1 MENSTPTFTLPSSV
15 ATKAQLLN
23 LRKNLDDV
31 LETMTQNRV
40 RIHEQVQVEPSPSVS
55 GALAS
60 LLATNKLHPT
70 ADVIRQLQQW
80 VEALLHH
87 APVVRLTF
95 SSDPGPK
102 ELNRMIEWF
111 RQESGKVVLLHI
123 GIQPTVA
130 AGVIIR
136 TTSHRYDLSLR
147 AELLKR
153 TDQFVDAI
161 NTVSAATEAANPQ
174 PPAQPQEAPAPA
186 PAPSAPPAPPA
197 PAPAEQPKE
206 NA

>member
-1 MENSTPTFTLPSSV
+1 MENSSTTFTLPSSV

-23 LRKNLDDV
+23 LRKNIDDV

-40 RIHEQVQVEPSPSVS
+40 RIHEQVQVEPSPPVS

-60 LLATNKLHPT
+60 LLASNKLQPS
-70 ADVIRQLQQW
+70 AEVIRQLQHW
-80 VEALLHH
+80 VESLLHH

-95 SSDPGPK
+95 SSEPGPN
-102 ELNRMIEWF
+102 ELNRLIDWF

-130 AGVIIR
+130 AGVIVR

-153 TDQFVDAI
+153 TDRFIEAI
-161 NTVSAATEAANPQ
+161 NVVSGKSQVSVQPLSQTPAT
-174 PPAQPQEAPAPA
+174 PPSEP
-186 PAPSAPPAPPA
+186 
-197 PAPAEQPKE
+197 PKE
-206 NA
+206 GA